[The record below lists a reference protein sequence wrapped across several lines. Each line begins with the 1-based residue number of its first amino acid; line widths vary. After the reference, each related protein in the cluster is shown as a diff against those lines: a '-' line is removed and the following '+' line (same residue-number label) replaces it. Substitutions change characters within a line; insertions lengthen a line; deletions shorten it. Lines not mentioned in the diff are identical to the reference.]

1 MPDRPIHIAIVG
13 GSLGGCS
20 LALGLHLLKRQD
32 ITFDVF
38 EAWSFSERGA
48 GVGVHP
54 NGQNSLRELG
64 VDADALLERAGAFR
78 EKAAEAVV
86 VCSCLNLV
94 TNV

>member
-1 MPDRPIHIAIVG
+1 MTDKPLHVAIIG

-20 LALGLHLLKRQD
+20 LALGLHLLARHD

-38 EAWSFSERGA
+38 EAWTFSERGA

-64 VDADALLERAGAFR
+64 LDPDALLERAGAFKER
-78 EKAAEAVV
+78 AAEAVV
-86 VCSCLNLV
+86 VRFAGLSL
-94 TNV
+94 